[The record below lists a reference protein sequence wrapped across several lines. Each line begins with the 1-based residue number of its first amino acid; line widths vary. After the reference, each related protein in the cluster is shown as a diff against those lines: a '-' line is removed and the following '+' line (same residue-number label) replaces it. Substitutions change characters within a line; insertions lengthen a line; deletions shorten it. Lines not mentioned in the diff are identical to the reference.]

1 MSLQFK
7 TLRYYTARHN
17 LPTRGFIY
25 RFALIALSFVIL
37 LSVTGVAHS
46 EDQYPYI
53 VGKVTVPGFV
63 SEMIVPVTK
72 SQVLFAAVIPDG
84 MPKAEERYGLY
95 VFDISDPSKPRELS
109 YYRLERAMGLAV
121 ASDGATLFILNTWSQ
136 GQEQDAAYGIH
147 ILDVSD
153 PSNPRLL
160 NRIEVDSFK
169 MHVTRSGRLLFFE
182 ERKLRPESKKGLQIY
197 DVSIPQNP
205 RPLPSINLLGGVFG
219 LTTTPDEQ
227 ALIVR
232 DTIDQVLIFNI
243 KDPAS
248 PQKILEQRLKP
259 LGSVM
264 VARGTRIYTNDS
276 QIYSIYSVREGL
288 QEVATFKPVAGS
300 TNTPYVS
307 EDERRLLF
315 TSSKAIHELDISD
328 ASSPKEIGKYPV
340 PTYVG
345 SVLLTERDPRRL
357 ILAGLSG
364 SIVAIDP
371 ARAGVTADGLLTAH
385 KRALMIYNNLTS
397 QTLEGLR
404 AIDAL
409 AILEAAGIH
418 AALKTKPKKLSNRQ
432 YAYILNDYAF
442 FLSQD
447 RRFDDAI
454 TALKTV
460 IKADPTR
467 AVAYL
472 NLGDTLRTN
481 LENAKSYKEK
491 VSATKDIKKAYRAYK
506 KLSGKSTDIMESFF
520 RLNLVDTP
528 PQSVCDYITSYVNAG
543 RFHEVFGGGSASVA
557 GGSTHI
563 DIDGDGK
570 RERVQITYEGT
581 AGYPSITVYTS
592 DGTSYAAAD
601 TTEELFAG
609 SIGLVPF
616 GKDFYVLYYKGE
628 DYPVRVS
635 SFQPATLCSFVN
647 EPEESIGEASEDK
660 PLCKVILSQGHPDYI
675 RGTEDHQL
683 DPNSARL
690 IETSAKKVAMIDV
703 ENDGKKMPIIELEYA
718 SGAGP
723 GCDYDYF
730 DLLNLERTDI
740 ATGAS
745 RDLLV
750 SMQRLFNKAYRHPV
764 PRCGGNETGWFYLNG
779 VNYYETKYRGKYPSD
794 AFSAFHEISYI
805 KDKTIH
811 RACEFSFKPKTRPE

>member
-1 MSLQFK
+1 M
-7 TLRYYTARHN
+7 
-17 LPTRGFIY
+17 Y
-25 RFALIALSFVIL
+25 RLALTALSFVIL
-37 LSVTGVAHS
+37 LSVSGIAHG
-46 EDQYPYI
+46 EEQYPYI

-63 SEMIVPVTK
+63 SEMIIPVTK
-72 SQVLFAAVIPDG
+72 SQLLFAAVIPEG
-84 MPKAEERYGLY
+84 VPKAEERYGLY

-227 ALIVR
+227 TLIVR
-232 DTIDQVLIFNI
+232 DTIDQVVIFDI
-243 KDPAS
+243 QDPAS
-248 PQKILEQRLKP
+248 PKKILEKPLKP

-264 VARGTRIYTNDS
+264 VARETRIYSNDS
-276 QIYSIYSVREGL
+276 LLYSIYSIKEGL
-288 QEVATFKPVAGS
+288 REVGAFMPASGS
-300 TNTPYVS
+300 TNIPYVS
-307 EDERRLLF
+307 EDERRLVF

-328 ASSPKEIGKYPV
+328 VSSPKEIKKYPV

-345 SVLLTERDPRRL
+345 SVILAERDPRHL
-357 ILAGLSG
+357 ILGGLSG
-364 SIVAIDP
+364 SIIAINP
-371 ARAGVTADGLLTAH
+371 AQASVTAEGLMASH
-385 KRALMIYNNLTS
+385 KRALMLYNDLTS
-397 QTLEGLR
+397 QPWEPQR

-409 AILEAAGIH
+409 AILEAAGVQ
-418 AALKTKPKKLSNRQ
+418 AALKTKPKELSNRQ
-432 YAYILNDYAF
+432 YAHILNDYAF

-447 RRFDDAI
+447 SRFDDAI
-454 TALKTV
+454 TVLKLV
-460 IKADPTR
+460 IKADPSR

-472 NLGDTLRTN
+472 NLGDVLRTN
-481 LENAKSYKEK
+481 LGNAMSYKEK
-491 VSATKDIKKAYRAYK
+491 VIATKDIKKAYGTYK
-506 KLSGKSTDIMESFF
+506 KLSGKSTGMMDSFF

-528 PQSVCDYITSYVNAG
+528 AETVCDYIAAYVNAG
-543 RFHEVFGGGSASVA
+543 RFQEVFGAGRASLA
-557 GGSTHI
+557 GGVANI
-563 DIDGDGK
+563 DVDGDGK

-660 PLCKVILSQGHPDYI
+660 ALCKVILSQGHPDYI
-675 RGTEDHQL
+675 QGTEEHQL

-703 ENDGKKMPIIELEYA
+703 ENNGKKMPIIELGYA

-730 DLLNLERTDI
+730 DLLNLKRTDI

-764 PRCGGNETGWFYLNG
+764 PRCGGNETGWFNLNG

-794 AFSAFHEISYI
+794 ALSAFHEISYI